1 VRATVWFAGVL
12 RPVVGGS
19 TTLQVELSADG
30 HHVGGHP
37 TVTDGH
43 PTAGGHPTAPDGGA
57 TDGAVTLN
65 AVLDA
70 LASRFPGLNRRLR
83 DERGE
88 LRRYINIYVD
98 GEECR
103 WLAGADTPVPNGAEI
118 RLIPSVAGG

>member
-1 VRATVWFAGVL
+1 MRATVWFAGVL

-19 TTLQVELSADG
+19 TTLQVELSTDGHHADG
-30 HHVGGHP
+30 HH
-37 TVTDGH
+37 
-43 PTAGGHPTAPDGGA
+43 TAPDGGA